1 MRLLVIGLLLI
12 VCAGCGAGGVDVEHD
27 EGLQKRLREL
37 SEQGGTATLADLTER
52 PWDAVYVFSEGV
64 SAERVERAV
73 GSPVLSSDFY
83 YEAGNLLVFE
93 RDGAVTAAVSVL
105 PDLLVT
111 GGQARWSRDVR
122 LEPQGERR
130 PAALRLVEP

>member
-1 MRLLVIGLLLI
+1 M
-12 VCAGCGAGGVDVEHD
+12 EHD